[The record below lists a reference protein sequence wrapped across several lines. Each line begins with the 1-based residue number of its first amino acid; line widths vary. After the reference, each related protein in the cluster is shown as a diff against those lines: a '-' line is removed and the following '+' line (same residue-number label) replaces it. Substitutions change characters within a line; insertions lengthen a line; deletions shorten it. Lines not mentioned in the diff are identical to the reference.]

1 VWALRTMPLVG
12 HSFRESLESLISHLG
27 KQRRERITARVEG
40 TPFDVPNFVAGNL
53 LLVIQE
59 AIHNAMHHA
68 QAETIDVSVVFDAA
82 TGSITAEVRDSG
94 LGFDRATAA
103 GPAQGHFG
111 LQGMRE
117 RMERLNGHL
126 SIESRPGGGTTVRA
140 QAFKR
145 DYDAELD
152 AAGGSE
158 PVSAA

>member
-1 VWALRTMPLVG
+1 M
-12 HSFRESLESLISHLG
+12 
-27 KQRRERITARVEG
+27 
-40 TPFDVPNFVAGNL
+40 PNFVAGNL

-68 QAETIDVSVVFDAA
+68 QAETIDVSVVFDAT
-82 TGSITAEVRDSG
+82 TGSMTAEVRDTG
-94 LGFDRATAA
+94 RGFDRGTAA